1 MKRVRLKEKSP
12 EFADESGGKTRTH
25 ACDIDGCKEQGEFK
39 APKDR
44 GLKSYYRFCK
54 AHISDY
60 NRAWNFFD
68 GMADA
73 DIQNHVYSSLFGDR
87 PTWKYTSYGDLEEKL
102 RNQSYGFRSADHA
115 EQVEAEKARRR
126 REKLI
131 NPQTPEGEAMAI
143 MQLSPPLTM
152 EKLKSQYKSLAKQY
166 HPDTN
171 RDDPDAE
178 EKLKDVNMA
187 YTVLR
192 LAYQK
197 FEGMEAQ

>member
-1 MKRVRLKEKSP
+1 MRLKEKSP
-12 EFADESGGKTRTH
+12 EFADDKVNKVKMS
-25 ACDIDGCKEQGEFK
+25 ACDIDGCNMAGEFR

-44 GLKSYYRFCK
+44 NLTAYYRFCK
-54 AHISDY
+54 KHVADY

-73 DIQNHVYSSLFGDR
+73 DVQDHIYKDLFGDR
-87 PTWKYTSYGDLEEKL
+87 PTWKYTAYADLEEKL
-102 RNQSYGFRSADHA
+102 RHNAFGFRNVEYA
-115 EQVEAEKARRR
+115 ERVEQEKERRR

-131 NPQTPEGEAMAI
+131 NPQTPEGEAMQI
-143 MQLSPPLTM
+143 MGLTPPLSM
-152 EKLKSQYKSLAKQY
+152 ESLKKRYKELAKKY

-171 RDDPDAE
+171 REDPDAE
-178 EKLKDVNMA
+178 EKLKDINMA

-197 FEGMEAQ
+197 FEDMQ